1 VCFTGEDKSNLVSFF
16 SIVEAIELLF
26 RLKAFPNSAE
36 GDMGLLKVGLVREA
50 GLKHPESKKSE
61 IH

>member
-1 VCFTGEDKSNLVSFF
+1 MFYRRRQIELVSFF

-36 GDMGLLKVGLVREA
+36 GDMGPLKVGLVREA
-50 GLKHPESKKSE
+50 GLNKKSE
-61 IH
+61 MP